1 MLFRSD
7 SAIYD
12 MISTG
17 KCDGIFQLES
27 PGMKSFMKDLK
38 PQNLEDIIAGIS
50 LYRPGPMDFIPKYIE
65 GKRKHGDV
73 DYECEELR
81 PILEPTYGCFVYQE
95 QVMQIVRDLAGY
107 SYGRSDLVR
116 RAMSKKKASVM
127 EKERQNFVYGNEAE
141 GVKGCVK
148 NGISVEVAMKIFDEM
163 TEFARYAFNK
173 SHAAAYAMVSYQ
185 TAYLKCHFPIEF
197 MAALMTSVIDRT
209 DKVAGYIMSCRQ
221 MGIQVLP
228 PSIQDG
234 FASFSTCEQGIRYG
248 LSAIKS
254 IGRPVIDA
262 IIEERKQ
269 GDFLELSDFIKRIAS
284 KSVNKRAIEN
294 LIKAGA
300 LDDFPGNRKQKMLIY
315 TKLVDDTNS
324 DRKSNLIG
332 QMSLFE
338 YAAPEESDV
347 FLVKFPDVEEYKK
360 EEILAFEKE
369 VLGIYVSGH
378 PMEQYEA
385 MWRKTVT
392 RTCADFIP
400 DDEEENAEPLV
411 RDDEKAIIGG
421 IVIDKVVKTTKTN
434 QLMEFVT
441 IEDLYGVVEVIL
453 FPRDFEKN
461 KQSID
466 LDRKVFLKGKVTIE
480 EGRPAKLIA
489 NAVIP
494 FDEMPRE
501 LWIQLTDMEHYNE
514 SETYINQVIHPFD
527 GNSNVIIYL
536 AKEKKIKRLPHS
548 KNVSINEELLL
559 ELYGKFGENNVK
571 VKEKQIEK
579 D

>member
-1 MLFRSD
+1 MLFR
-7 SAIYD
+7 
-12 MISTG
+12 
-17 KCDGIFQLES
+17 
-27 PGMKSFMKDLK
+27 
-38 PQNLEDIIAGIS
+38 
-50 LYRPGPMDFIPKYIE
+50 
-65 GKRKHGDV
+65 
-73 DYECEELR
+73 
-81 PILEPTYGCFVYQE
+81 
-95 QVMQIVRDLAGY
+95 
-107 SYGRSDLVR
+107 
-116 RAMSKKKASVM
+116 
-127 EKERQNFVYGNEAE
+127 
-141 GVKGCVK
+141 
-148 NGISVEVAMKIFDEM
+148 
-163 TEFARYAFNK
+163 
-173 SHAAAYAMVSYQ
+173 
-185 TAYLKCHFPIEF
+185 
-197 MAALMTSVIDRT
+197 
-209 DKVAGYIMSCRQ
+209 
-221 MGIQVLP
+221 
-228 PSIQDG
+228 SIQDG

-434 QLMEFVT
+434 QLMAFVT

-514 SETYINQVIHPFD
+514 IGRAHV
-527 GNSNVIIYL
+527 
-536 AKEKKIKRLPHS
+536 
-548 KNVSINEELLL
+548 
-559 ELYGKFGENNVK
+559 
-571 VKEKQIEK
+571 
-579 D
+579 